1 MKKMFLLSAFL
12 LMLCAGCTSDN
23 SCTIHGTATF
33 PDPAKDYYAVLVC
46 GKTDVDT
53 CHVENGKF
61 TLKTVRDSRIQQRIR
76 FIDAEGNEVG
86 DGGLFDMM
94 EIVADTR
101 KMTVDF
107 DNLTASGSP
116 LTTAM
121 NEMVLQVYQILEGPG
136 PELDEMVSASEAGDK
151 EKMMEIS
158 MRTGQKMDSVLRT
171 NYLAH
176 LDDAVGLQ
184 AMTLMAFD
192 LDYEEMV
199 NLLDQGADFI
209 KEDESIAMTLKYKLA
224 PGKQDGKVVFAKV
237 GPDGRLLSQDE
248 QDASACLDYLNGTG
262 RDGYVLL
269 DFWASWCGPCREA
282 IPGVVLLND
291 TFAPKGLKVIGIT
304 VKDKPE
310 NSLAAMAELGIDY
323 DQIFDLDGIICSKF
337 PIAGIPH
344 FFLLDP
350 EGDIV
355 CEGHSLREFEHYLQQ
370 EYNE

>member
-1 MKKMFLLSAFL
+1 MKKLFLFSASL
-12 LMLCAGCTSDN
+12 LMLCVSCTSDN
-23 SCTIHGTATF
+23 TCTIQGAVTV
-33 PDPAKDYYAVLVC
+33 PDTAKDFYAVMVC
-46 GKTDVDT
+46 CNNDVDT
-53 CHVENGKF
+53 CLVKNGTF
-61 TLKTVRDSRIQQRIR
+61 TLKTVQNPRLQQRIR

-101 KMTVDF
+101 KMTVNF
-107 DNLTASGSP
+107 DNHTASGSP

-136 PELDEMVSASEAGDK
+136 SELDEMISASEAGDK

-158 MRTGQKMDSVLRT
+158 IRTEQKMDSVLRT

-209 KEDESIAMTLKYKLA
+209 KEDENIVMTLNYKLA
-224 PGKQDGKVVFAKV
+224 PDKEDGKVVSVKV
-237 GPDGRLLSQDE
+237 GPDGRVLSQVE
-248 QDASACLDYLNGTG
+248 QAASACSEYLNGAG

-282 IPGVVLLND
+282 IPEVIRLNNK
-291 TFAPKGLKVIGIT
+291 FAPKGLKIIGIT

-310 NSLAAMAELGIDY
+310 HSLAAMAELGIDY
-323 DQIFDLDGIICSKF
+323 DQIFDLEGILCSYY

-344 FFLLDP
+344 FFLLDSK
-350 EGDIV
+350 GNIILQ
-355 CEGHSLREFEHYLQQ
+355 GHHNLEEFERYLLK
-370 EYNE
+370 NI

>member
-1 MKKMFLLSAFL
+1 MKKMFLVSAFL
-12 LMLCAGCTSDN
+12 PMLCVGCTSDN
-23 SCTIHGTATF
+23 TCTIQGTVTV
-33 PDPAKDYYAVLVC
+33 PDTAKDYYAVMVC
-46 GKTDVDT
+46 CNNDVDT
-53 CHVENGKF
+53 CLVKNGAF
-61 TLKTVRDSRIQQRIR
+61 TLKTVQNPHLQQRIR

-136 PELDEMVSASEAGDK
+136 PELDEMISASEAGDK

-209 KEDESIAMTLKYKLA
+209 REDDNIAMTLNYKLA
-224 PGKQDGKVVFAKV
+224 PSKEDGKVVFVKV
-237 GPDGRLLSQDE
+237 EPDGCVISQEE
-248 QDASACLDYLNGTG
+248 QDASACLEYLNGTG

-282 IPGVVLLND
+282 IPEVIQLNS
-291 TFAPKGLKVIGIT
+291 TFSPKGLKVIGIT

-323 DQIFDLDGIICSKF
+323 NQIFDLDGIICSKF

-344 FFLLDP
+344 FFLLNP

-355 CEGHSLREFEHYLQQ
+355 CDGHSLRVFDHYLQQ
-370 EYNE
+370 GYNE

>member
-1 MKKMFLLSAFL
+1 MKKLLLFSACL
-12 LMLCAGCTSDN
+12 LMLCVGCTSDKT
-23 SCTIHGTATF
+23 CTIQGTVTV
-33 PDPAKDYYAVLVC
+33 PDPAKDYYAVMVC
-46 GKTDVDT
+46 GNNDVDT
-53 CHVENGKF
+53 FLVKNGAF
-61 TLKTVRDSRIQQRIR
+61 TLETVLNPRVQQRIR

-107 DNLTASGSP
+107 DKHTASGSP

-121 NEMVLQVYQILEGPG
+121 NDMVLQVNQILEEPG
-136 PELDEMVSASEAGDK
+136 LELDDPMAA
-151 EKMMEIS
+151 
-158 MRTGQKMDSVLRT
+158 MDSVLRA

-176 LDDAVGLQ
+176 PDDAVGLQ
-184 AMTLMAFD
+184 AMTLMAFG

-209 KEDESIAMTLKYKLA
+209 REDESIAMTLKYKLA
-224 PGKQDGKVVFAKV
+224 PLKEDGNAIVVKV
-237 GPDGRLLSQDE
+237 GPDGSVLSQEE
-248 QDASACLDYLNGTG
+248 QIASDCLDYLNGAG
-262 RDGYVLL
+262 RNGYVLL
-269 DFWASWCGPCREA
+269 DFWASWCGPCRKA
-282 IPGVVLLND
+282 IPGVIRLND
-291 TFAPKGLKVIGIT
+291 KFAPKGLKVIGVT

-323 DQIFDLDGIICSKF
+323 DQIFDLDGILCSKF

-350 EGDIV
+350 DGEIALQ
-355 CEGHSLREFEHYLQQ
+355 GHNPDEFGQFLQQ
-370 EYNE
+370 NL